1 MDVHNYKLTPRGL
14 KILKMDTLRLNDYLN
29 QVMLENPVIEI
40 EENLTGY
47 TDEDLRA
54 RKAEWLESN
63 DFEEGLG
70 YFDKEMELPALEQP
84 DYAMLNVSSDET
96 LEQHLTKQI
105 GVLQLPERVRS
116 AAIYLAGCLDENGY
130 LLAQAQDLAKEG
142 YCESE
147 FEEALAVLQNLE
159 PLGVGATSLKECL
172 CLQLD
177 EDDQTARRLL
187 DEIDLTGSADVH
199 QLAEQFGQSEQQI
212 EQAML
217 RIRQLNPKPGSQ
229 YSSHDRSSYIL
240 PDVMMIKFVNEY
252 YVALSDFSLPQIRI
266 SEDYRNLLARS
277 RGEEHRE
284 EREYLEDK
292 IADAQLLE
300 QEVILRGNLL
310 VEVTKELIKLQEP
323 FFRFGPRY
331 MKLLPIQ
338 ELAEAVHLPVELVSA
353 VLKHKYL
360 QSPFGV
366 YPMKFFVAREHQ
378 PQQEGME
385 AIRTQLSAI
394 VRTEQPD
401 EPYTDE
407 QLAQLLAQDG
417 IFATEELVERLRE
430 ELNIPDSEHRIFYDP
445 HQDSCEEEDSC
456 GCEDEHCSCGHDHC
470 GCEGEHCSCGHD
482 HC

>member
-1 MDVHNYKLTPRGL
+1 
-14 KILKMDTLRLNDYLN
+14 
-29 QVMLENPVIEI
+29 
-40 EENLTGY
+40 
-47 TDEDLRA
+47 
-54 RKAEWLESN
+54 
-63 DFEEGLG
+63 
-70 YFDKEMELPALEQP
+70 
-84 DYAMLNVSSDET
+84 
-96 LEQHLTKQI
+96 
-105 GVLQLPERVRS
+105 
-116 AAIYLAGCLDENGY
+116 
-130 LLAQAQDLAKEG
+130 
-142 YCESE
+142 
-147 FEEALAVLQNLE
+147 
-159 PLGVGATSLKECL
+159 
-172 CLQLD
+172 
-177 EDDQTARRLL
+177 
-187 DEIDLTGSADVH
+187 
-199 QLAEQFGQSEQQI
+199 
-212 EQAML
+212 
-217 RIRQLNPKPGSQ
+217 
-229 YSSHDRSSYIL
+229 
-240 PDVMMIKFVNEY
+240 MIKFVNEY